1 MEKTKKLKSNSLAA
15 AMLKGGLIAIV
26 VSLVCILIFA
36 FIVKIF
42 GLSDGVLKVV
52 NQVIKVV
59 SILIGTFAGLAKE
72 TEKGLLKGLLIGL
85 FYTFFA
91 FVVFSALNGKF
102 DFDKSLLTDILFG
115 GITGAICGVIA
126 VNTKKKNV

>member
-1 MEKTKKLKSNSLAA
+1 MEKTKKLKNNSLTV

-52 NQVIKVV
+52 NQVIKVF
-59 SILIGTFAGLAKE
+59 SILIGTFAGLKKE